1 MKEIYDLIDSIE
13 KLIPE
18 YLQNPEDFSI
28 SSGNLAI
35 CIIDENNSVYGKMIG
50 TDKNRIRQSYKIAW
64 IKASQVWIT
73 GYKTG
78 EYERL
83 VYTNQVDESKYGIS
97 RPDLLG
103 WEGGQPITLK
113 NGTKLSVGFS
123 GFRGASDIEIVLR
136 ALGL

>member
-136 ALGL
+136 ALEL